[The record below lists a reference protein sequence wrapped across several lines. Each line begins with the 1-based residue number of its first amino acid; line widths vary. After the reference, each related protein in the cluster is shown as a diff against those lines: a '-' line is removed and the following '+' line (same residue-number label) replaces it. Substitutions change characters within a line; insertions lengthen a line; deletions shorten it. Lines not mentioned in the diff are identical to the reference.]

1 MSTQPV
7 LFTTPAED
15 RAAAAREREQR
26 LFELV
31 RVPGG
36 FQCPTCGQIEEAEW
50 LLGNNHGYPQDG
62 IRPFGTWCFRLMLRR
77 NHARYALRHGER
89 DRWSNATADLRQIAA
104 WRAGRRV

>member
-1 MSTQPV
+1 MTDQPT

-36 FQCPTCGQIEEAEW
+36 FQCPTCGQIEETE
-50 LLGNNHGYPQDG
+50 LGLDMHHGYPQDG
-62 IRPFGTWCFRLMLRR
+62 IRPFGTWCFRLLLRR
-77 NHARYALRHGER
+77 NHARYALRCGDVEFWVR
-89 DRWSNATADLRQIAA
+89 AAADLREIAR
-104 WRAGRRV
+104 WRAAQ